1 MPDNWY
7 MAPSDE
13 AARAPLRWLLL
24 ATHVPESGT
33 AGGMV
38 RYAVELATALRE
50 RADIALEVVAATE
63 ARDFFVDHL
72 GVAPDRV
79 HAQRGGVMARSLFER
94 TGRLGLDLDAF
105 DVVHGTKHL
114 LPRRVRG
121 CALLTV
127 HDLLP
132 LDRPRDFSLAKR
144 TILSPQYLASVGE
157 ADVLACVSE
166 ATHARLL
173 AHRPGVAARA
183 AVVPLALSSSLVDAT
198 ATRIDALGDQPFAL
212 VVGDASRRKNLRFV
226 ASIWAAV
233 CGRVPG
239 ARLAVVGPQGWGR
252 DSGLDPLARLE
263 AQGKVVRLGHV
274 PDAQLRW
281 AYEHAQVV
289 LCPSLLEGFGLPA
302 LEGVTFRAPVI
313 ASPDPALA
321 EAAAGHA
328 TVAALDD
335 PRAWVDAV
343 VAAWAHPRSV
353 LPPLPTRRWSEVAA
367 ETVALARGAL
377 TAARNEAEP
386 RS

>member
-1 MPDNWY
+1 MPGNWY
-7 MAPSDE
+7 MVRSE
-13 AARAPLRWLLL
+13 RAARNPLRWLLL
-24 ATHVPESGT
+24 ASHVPANGT

-50 RADIALEVVAATE
+50 REDIALEVVVATD
-63 ARDFFVDHL
+63 ARDFFVDQL

-79 HAQRGGVMARSLFER
+79 HAQRGGVMARSLAER
-94 TGRLGLDLDAF
+94 MGRLGVDLDAF

-114 LPRRVRG
+114 LPRRVRC
-121 CALLTV
+121 CALMTV

-132 LDRPRDFSLAKR
+132 LDRPLDFSVAKR
-144 TILSPQYLASVGE
+144 RILSPYYLASVDE
-157 ADVLACVSE
+157 ADALACVSE
-166 ATHARLL
+166 ATRVRLL
-173 AHRPGVAARA
+173 THRPGVASRA

-198 ATRIDALGDQPFAL
+198 AARIDALRDQRFAL
-212 VVGDASRRKNLRFV
+212 IVGDASRRKNLRFV

-239 ARLAVVGPQGWGR
+239 ALLAVVGPAGWGR
-252 DSGLDPLARLE
+252 NSGLEQLAGLE
-263 AQGKVVRLGHV
+263 AQGSVVRLGHV

-321 EAAAGHA
+321 EASAGRA

-343 VAAWAHPRSV
+343 VAAWSHPRSA
-353 LPPLPTRRWSEVAA
+353 LPPLPTRRWSEVAD
-367 ETVALARGAL
+367 ETVALARR
-377 TAARNEAEP
+377 ARCERDGAEP